1 MSIDPNET
9 RRLVEEIAESLGAS
23 RAAVFK
29 WRQRG
34 VPSEWKIRIV
44 EASNKMLTFADF
56 GTLHPFRGEEPAR
69 SQAPEIGDAA

>member
-9 RRLVEEIAESLGAS
+9 RRLVEELAKSLGAS
-23 RAAVFK
+23 PAAVFK

-34 VPSEWKIRIV
+34 VPHEWRIRIV

-56 GTLHPFRGEEPAR
+56 ETLLPFRGDEAQTSENMK
-69 SQAPEIGDAA
+69 GAA